1 MATVTL
7 KYNARN
13 IVVTKMLD
21 AIMHMKEIEKI
32 YPDNELSI
40 EEMKE
45 IEKSLNSGIL
55 YDIDKLQAKLRD

>member
-1 MATVTL
+1 MAIVTL
-7 KYNARN
+7 KYNVRN
-13 IVVTKMLD
+13 IAVTKMLD
-21 AIMHMKEIEKI
+21 AIMHMKGIKKV
-32 YPDNELSI
+32 YPADELSP